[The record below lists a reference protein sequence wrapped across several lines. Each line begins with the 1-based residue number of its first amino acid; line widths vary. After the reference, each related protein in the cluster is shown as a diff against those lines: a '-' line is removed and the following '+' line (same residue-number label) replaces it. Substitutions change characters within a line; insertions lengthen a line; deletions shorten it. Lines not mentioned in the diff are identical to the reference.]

1 MKIWGIT
8 GGRRGNDVLVE
19 GVANALGG
27 ELRLIHTHLAWPSRW
42 LAPYA
47 PAIWQARQ
55 DPQIAPPY
63 PALVLAS
70 GRRAVPYAR
79 HIRRMAAGAAFVGF
93 LQNPHIN
100 PRHFDFVWAPAHDRV
115 SGANVLSSLTSPH
128 NLTPDILQNSA
139 RALRTTLLPTDFAGK
154 VVSVLIGGASRA
166 YKFSHATMVDLADQL
181 AALATPEHFFLISL
195 SRRSH
200 PDCADILRAKIPPAR
215 LHIIE
220 KTGDAA
226 YPAMLGLA
234 DYIIATS
241 DSTNM
246 LGEAC
251 LTGKPIY
258 RFDLAG
264 GTARFRRFHNALE
277 NGGYVRPFIGALEDW
292 HSTPLN
298 ATNTIAQAIKNAMR
312 QKAASGQ

>member
-1 MKIWGIT
+1 
-8 GGRRGNDVLVE
+8 
-19 GVANALGG
+19 
-27 ELRLIHTHLAWPSRW
+27 
-42 LAPYA
+42 
-47 PAIWQARQ
+47 
-55 DPQIAPPY
+55 
-63 PALVLAS
+63 
-70 GRRAVPYAR
+70 
-79 HIRRMAAGAAFVGF
+79 
-93 LQNPHIN
+93 HIN
-100 PRHFDFVWAPAHDRV
+100 PRHFDFVWAPAHDQL
-115 SGANVLSSLTSPH
+115 SGANVLSTLTSPH

-166 YKFSHATMVDLADQL
+166 YKFSHATMLDLADQL
-181 AALATPEHFFLISL
+181 AQLSEATPKHFFLISL

-200 PDCADILRAKIPPAR
+200 PDCADILRAKIPPTR

-277 NGGYVRPFIGALEDW
+277 NGGYVRPFIGTLEHW

-298 ATNTIAQAIKNAMR
+298 ATSTIAQAIKNAMR